1 MKPIRAGLG
10 KEARL
15 EDVEGGPGRATCS
28 KCPYSNTNKGKVRRH
43 MKVHLD
49 SPKPWVC
56 ATCRKS
62 FAENHQLRRHS
73 RIWSH
78 HGGRRR
84 GVGVLPLTPVKV
96 KSKQEDNAK
105 LLKDADD
112 KVEALKRA
120 LEKKLL
126 KKLKKVEQK
135 IVLQH
140 QQIEEGRENLK
151 SLMEVYKSLNAEI
164 KKNG

>member
-1 MKPIRAGLG
+1 M
-10 KEARL
+10 
-15 EDVEGGPGRATCS
+15 
-28 KCPYSNTNKGKVRRH
+28 
-43 MKVHLD
+43 
-49 SPKPWVC
+49 
-56 ATCRKS
+56 
-62 FAENHQLRRHS
+62 
-73 RIWSH
+73 
-78 HGGRRR
+78 
-84 GVGVLPLTPVKV
+84 GVLPLTPVKV
-96 KSKQEDNAK
+96 KSKQEDKAK